1 MGSSQSKEEVVI
13 AQAGNGGGQT
23 TPASVAAISTSEIL
37 SVIGF
42 IMGMMAAILW
52 TVRRCK
58 KAFEKKI
65 REEVGRSRETI

>member
-23 TPASVAAISTSEIL
+23 TPAVAAISTSEIL